1 MTEVTIIGRIGRDA
15 EIKQTREGKNFLSFS
30 VGQTVDYK
38 TDETAWYDCT
48 VWNEKLAQTLSEF
61 VKKGWSVTVVGKM
74 RGIYAKQKPDGS
86 ISTSLKVNASTVSVH
101 RSPKFAQEQTSMG
114 SGGWS
119 GQSQGGQSQGG
130 QPQGGPS
137 QQDTSSQ
144 WGASSAPPQGGGGS
158 GSWGNK
164 SKEPF

>member
-15 EIKQTREGKNFLSFS
+15 EVKQTRDGKNFLSFS

-38 TDETAWYDCT
+38 TDETAWYDIT

-74 RGIYAKQKPDGS
+74 RGVYAKQKPDGS

-101 RSPKFAQEQTSMG
+101 RSPKFASEQTSMD
-114 SGGWS
+114 SGWQ
-119 GQSQGGQSQGG
+119 GQNQGQAQ
-130 QPQGGPS
+130 
-137 QQDTSSQ
+137 
-144 WGASSAPPQGGGGS
+144 PQGGGGS
-158 GSWGNK
+158 QWGQQNAAPQGGGSNSWGSSSN
-164 SKEPF
+164 EPF

>member
-15 EIKQTREGKNFLSFS
+15 EVKQTRDGKNFLSFS

-38 TDETAWYDCT
+38 TDETAWYDIT

-101 RSPKFAQEQTSMG
+101 RSPKFASEQTSMD
-114 SGGWS
+114 SGWQ
-119 GQSQGGQSQGG
+119 GQNQGHGQ
-130 QPQGGPS
+130 
-137 QQDTSSQ
+137 
-144 WGASSAPPQGGGGS
+144 PQGGGGS
-158 GSWGNK
+158 QWGQQNAAPQGGGSNSWGSSSN
-164 SKEPF
+164 EPF

>member
-15 EIKQTREGKNFLSFS
+15 EVKQTREGKNFLSFS

-38 TDETAWYDCT
+38 TDETAWYDVT

-101 RSPKFAQEQTSMG
+101 RSPKFVQEQTSMG
-114 SGGWS
+114 SGWNGQ
-119 GQSQGGQSQGG
+119 GQEKPQSQ
-130 QPQGGPS
+130 
-137 QQDTSSQ
+137 
-144 WGASSAPPQGGGGS
+144 PQGGGGS
-158 GSWGNK
+158 QWGQQNAAPQGGASNSWGSSSN
-164 SKEPF
+164 EPF